1 VWATVAKASGRI
13 PRSISKVGRLDMG
26 QKYARL
32 VHEWGFLEQKRRP
45 CGAAFS

>member
-13 PRSISKVGRLDMG
+13 PRSISKEGRLNMV

-32 VHEWGFLEQKRRP
+32 VHEWGFLRTKTPPLR
-45 CGAAFS
+45 GGV